1 MEIISTTGSSTIE
14 VIPRLEK
21 AYVSVIYTN
30 VSTDEI
36 VRTTNQSA
44 TYTDNALQLTVTA
57 TDKTNLKIKEGQ
69 FVNIQ
74 IYGADSLVADPDKLL
89 YRGRMFCTDQTI
101 NQIDDDTYSIND
113 NTYTETESQN
123 DYIIL

>member
-1 MEIISTTGSSTIE
+1 MEIISTTGASTIE

-30 VSTDEI
+30 VSTDKI
-36 VRTTNQSA
+36 VRTLNRDA
-44 TYTDNALQLTVTA
+44 VYTDNALSFIVTA
-57 TDKTNLKIKEGQ
+57 QDKIDIDVKEGT
-69 FVNIQ
+69 FVNIE
-74 IYGADSLVADPDKLL
+74 IYGADSLVANPDKLM
-89 YRGRMFCTDQTI
+89 YRGRMFVTDQTI
-101 NQIDDDTYSIND
+101 NQVADDTYSINE

>member
-14 VIPRLEK
+14 VIPRIEK

-36 VRTTNQSA
+36 VRTNNRDA
-44 TYTDNALQLTVTA
+44 VYTDNALQYIVTA
-57 TDKTNLKIKEGQ
+57 TDKTDLKVKEGT
-69 FVNIQ
+69 FVNIE
-74 IYGADSLVADPDKLL
+74 IYGADSLVADPDALM

-101 NQIDDDTYSIND
+101 DQVENDTYSINK